1 MDSAAEPTAFAW
13 HRIDSKVRVS
23 LFVQT
28 IEKVLLCCFTY
39 KYSVSASGTLASP
52 GSRRCTNPNEP
63 APAGEHHAAVQ
74 DRTAEIA
81 GGHRAAVQDR
91 TAEMSDESNGLPGLS
106 LDEEWMPDPS
116 GTGWLSRRGDLW
128 SGDVVAGLPFGD
140 GAMTFADS
148 LVLVNGRIVMQS
160 LRTDHRS
167 FKGQCSVKWP
177 TGSSFAGMV
186 SGSFFEGQGTFC
198 GANGDRYTGEWIHSR
213 RHGRGTLW
221 STDAVQLDLPAS
233 SSRAK
238 MMRYEGEWVENMM
251 HGNGVIEYFGDI
263 DDEIVENPVVRRFV
277 GRFFKGFPTEGSLQ
291 NTREIFDNVCFDGA
305 THAGDFAV
313 WYWAGDSSGDAHM
326 SPQNPNTLMH
336 LSESGEEYRMA
347 EAQIRKSLSASD
359 LPIQSIQRVQNDELR
374 ICYDMQRRS
383 LIKKVEARS
392 KDLARSS
399 WDPHTME
406 RWAFHAP
413 GRDMSVPEPW
423 ECIVTEGF
431 QATLAGSQNGRA
443 FGAGIY
449 FAKDASM
456 ANGYAKRACS
466 RMTAGT
472 FRRQNHTP
480 SPANTS
486 AGGVRIEKDSNR
498 EDSNREL
505 TCRMFLSRI
514 VTGVFTNG
522 NSRMNQP
529 PIDPDGA
536 TGEHFHSLV
545 DNVMEPRIFVINDN
559 TRAYPGYLITYKL
572 QGRLEIDEGA
582 SVLARPNKYFKLQ
595 HGGLS
600 QAHSTALPRGLN
612 REAAELDVALP
623 LHRSLLPRG
632 LNREAAEFEREKACP
647 TYHNATD
654 NQGVMAKVRL
664 CARIA
669 CCRCTEG
676 RSLQT

>member
-1 MDSAAEPTAFAW
+1 M
-13 HRIDSKVRVS
+13 
-23 LFVQT
+23 
-28 IEKVLLCCFTY
+28 
-39 KYSVSASGTLASP
+39 G
-52 GSRRCTNPNEP
+52 
-63 APAGEHHAAVQ
+63 
-74 DRTAEIA
+74 
-81 GGHRAAVQDR
+81 
-91 TAEMSDESNGLPGLS
+91 DESNRLPGLS
-106 LDEEWMPDPS
+106 LDEEWMQHPS

-128 SGDVVAGLPFGD
+128 SGDVVAGLPCGD

-148 LVLVNGRIVMQS
+148 QVWVNGRIVMQS
-160 LRTDHRS
+160 FRTDVRVFS
-167 FKGQCSVKWP
+167 GQCSVKWP
-177 TGSSFAGMV
+177 TGSSFVGTV

-198 GANGDRYTGEWIHSR
+198 GANGDRYTGEWIQSR
-213 RHGRGTLW
+213 RHGRGVLW

-251 HGNGVIEYFGDI
+251 HGNGVIEYFGDT
-263 DDEIVENPVVRRFV
+263 DDEIIAATMTGALIGDSVQTVTDPNIGPAQISTTFGDSRPVVRRFA

-326 SPQNPNTLMH
+326 SPQNPNNLMH

-359 LPIQSIQRVQNDELR
+359 LQIQSIQRVQNDELR

-413 GRDMSVPEPW
+413 GRGARGDLAGWALHAPDRRNEPDRAAGSTPDTSMPEPW
-423 ECIVTEGF
+423 ECIVEEGF

-456 ANGYAKRACS
+456 ANDYAKRAC
-466 RMTAGT
+466 
-472 FRRQNHTP
+472 FRRQHHTP
-480 SPANTS
+480 FPANAS
-486 AGGVRIEKDSNR
+486 ARGVP
-498 EDSNREL
+498 EDSNREH
-505 TCRMFLSRI
+505 TCRMFLTRI

-529 PIDPDGA
+529 PIDPAGA
-536 TGEHFHSLV
+536 KGEHFHSLV

-572 QGRLEIDEGA
+572 QGRLEIGEAA
-582 SVLARPNKYFKLQ
+582 SVLARPNKLLKRQ
-595 HGGLS
+595 HGGLD
-600 QAHSTALPRGLN
+600 QAHSTASPRRLN
-612 REAAELDVALP
+612 REAAEHKQEML
-623 LHRSLLPRG
+623 
-632 LNREAAEFEREKACP
+632 CP

-664 CARIA
+664 CVRTA
-669 CCRCTEG
+669 CCRCTGG